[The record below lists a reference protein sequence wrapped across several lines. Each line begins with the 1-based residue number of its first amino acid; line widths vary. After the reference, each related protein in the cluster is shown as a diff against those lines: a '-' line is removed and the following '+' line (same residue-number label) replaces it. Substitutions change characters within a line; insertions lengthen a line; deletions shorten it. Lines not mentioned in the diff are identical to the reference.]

1 MTYARSRLWLGMTA
15 VGTITLTAMAL
26 LASQLHSN
34 ALQVASGADGWE
46 FMLLVVAVGLWAAV
60 LFPFDFVGGYLLP
73 KHFQRAAPPLS
84 RFALGW
90 MRGVLVQ
97 SGLIALLLWCILQ
110 AAQIGGLLAA
120 IGTVIVT
127 QLSLVACQKHVAAM
141 VGYSFCRD

>member
-1 MTYARSRLWLGMTA
+1 MTA

-120 IGTVIVT
+120 IGTVIVD
-127 QLSLVACQKHVAAM
+127 LLP
-141 VGYSFCRD
+141 